1 VTYSRT
7 ISHLTEA
14 SILLGATPRSPMW
27 PAYDC
32 GCRSIPRLNEAARW
46 NLCSYHSGFDDG
58 IDALAA
64 ALEAE
69 RDGAR

>member
-1 VTYSRT
+1 MSHSRT

-32 GCRSIPRLNEAARW
+32 GCRSIARINEAARW
-46 NLCSYHSGFDDG
+46 NLCPYHLGFEDG
-58 IDALAA
+58 IDAA
-64 ALEAE
+64 ALQAE

>member
-1 VTYSRT
+1 
-7 ISHLTEA
+7 
-14 SILLGATPRSPMW
+14 MW

-32 GCRSIPRLNEAARW
+32 GCRSIARINEAARW
-46 NLCSYHSGFDDG
+46 NLCPYHLGFDDG